1 MVKVKRNLIGEVFG
15 RLTVIKQVDDYI
27 DPSGKHFARW
37 LCKCSCGDDKYIEV
51 TGTHL
56 IGNQTRSCGC
66 LKREKDIEKIIAQK
80 ENNHKFNTYDLTGN
94 YGVGYC
100 SNTGNPFLFDLE
112 DYDKIKNYC
121 WYEYCKNN
129 YHKVLAKD
137 CNNGVT
143 ITIYGLLVDY
153 DICDHINRNT
163 MDNRKSNLR
172 PASHLQNSQNHSLRC
187 DSSSG
192 VSGVSFHKRDRI
204 WQSYIDV
211 NKQRVR
217 LGSFTNKDEAIRARL
232 DAEAKYFGEFAPQ
245 MHLFEQYGIKITGD

>member
-15 RLTVIKQVDDYI
+15 RLTVVRQVDDYV
-27 DPSGKHFARW
+27 DPQGKHVARW
-37 LCKCSCGDDKYIEV
+37 LCKCSCEDNKYIEV

-80 ENNHKFNTYDLTGN
+80 EHNRKCNTYDLTGD
-94 YGVGYC
+94 YGIGYC

-121 WYEYCKNN
+121 WYEYTANN
-129 YHKVLAKD
+129 YHRVLARNHEGGD
-137 CNNGVT
+137 T
-143 ITIYGLLVDY
+143 ITMYGLLVDY
-153 DICDHINRNT
+153 DVCDHINRNT
-163 MDNRKSNLR
+163 MDNRKTNLR
-172 PASHLQNSQNHSLRC
+172 PVSYLQNSQNHSLRC

-204 WQSYIDV
+204 WQSYIEV
-211 NKQRVR
+211 NKQRVY
-217 LGSFTNKDEAIRARL
+217 LGSFTNKDDAIRARL
-232 DAEAKYFGEFAPQ
+232 NAEAKYYKEFAPQ
-245 MHLFEQYGIKITGD
+245 RDLFEQYGITTQND